1 MKPENVALAGELAVV
16 TDNLTF
22 GYDGRIS
29 PFIWEIEEKGAWSA
43 YNLVMQNK
51 VWGNPSLKVCNFEEY
66 SQGANNKA
74 EKDKAQAL
82 YEILKFHLEDFEFY
96 VAYYSDDSFY
106 IHVGKTSDGDW
117 IGIGTE
123 FDFDPHASLIGH
135 YETSESCQFK
145 KALPSSAALQVISN
159 LEQAGFSEAK
169 VPVWHIDYLR
179 LDKKKKY
186 IYCVS
191 QQKEELVERILIAS
205 RFLAIRELGE
215 GIDALGNEFAVCED
229 DPQKDYK
236 QLDRLLK
243 SRLTNL
249 RIYMVGLPSSG
260 EFDIY
265 ALGNT
270 STGDYAGVLIDVE

>member
-16 TDNLTF
+16 TDNLIF
-22 GYDGRIS
+22 SWDGMIS
-29 PFIWEIEEKGAWSA
+29 PFVWEIEEKGAWSA

-51 VWGNPSLKVCNFEEY
+51 VWSNPSLKVCNFEEFN
-66 SQGANNKA
+66 QGVRNKA
-74 EKDKAQAL
+74 EKDEAQNL
-82 YEILKFHLEDFEFY
+82 YEVLKSHLEDFEFY
-96 VAYYSDDSFY
+96 TAYYSDDIFCIY
-106 IHVGKTSDGDW
+106 VGRTADSDW

-123 FDFDPHASLIGH
+123 FDFDPHASLIAH
-135 YETSESCQFK
+135 YETSKSYEFK
-145 KALPSSAALQVISN
+145 SVLPSSAALQVISN
-159 LEQAGFSEAK
+159 LEQAGFYEAK
-169 VPVWHIDYLR
+169 VPVWHFDYRKLE
-179 LDKKKKY
+179 KQY
-186 IYCVS
+186 IYQVS

-205 RFLAIRELGE
+205 RFLAIREFGE
-215 GIDALGNEFAVCED
+215 GIDVLGNEFAVCED

-265 ALGNT
+265 VIGNT
-270 STGDYAGVLIDVE
+270 STGDYAGVLIDVELV